1 MKVLKTTK
9 SGFVGTC
16 ELLLITTHSV
26 SVLGFVRDEFTTLPE
41 VTDRTFCTR
50 VFCNYQYQNIDGVDF
65 NSIWLVT

>member
-9 SGFVGTC
+9 SGLVC
-16 ELLLITTHSV
+16 LV
-26 SVLGFVRDEFTTLPE
+26 YVLGFVRDEFTTLPE